1 MSRTEPTAIAHHE
14 EKDQMGERLPIE
26 LQQAPATLEGGEGGR
41 GFSLVEEEPFS
52 VFMEWQK
59 RWISFAASFG
69 ALFSTLSSYIY
80 LPALVPMAR
89 DLGVTLTLLNLT
101 VTSYLIVSG
110 LAPAFM
116 GDMADQSGR
125 RPVYILMFTLM
136 VGANIGMALQNSYPV
151 LLVLRMLQSAG
162 ASGRKISRRVVK
174 LHGLISFLG
183 TYGAAYGVVADIAEV
198 AERGS
203 YVGTLIFLYVS
214 WIITN
219 RS

>member
-1 MSRTEPTAIAHHE
+1 MSSSEPISVAHRDE
-14 EKDQMGERLPIE
+14 EDISAERLPIE
-26 LQQAPATLEGGEGGR
+26 LQQASTALTGNDGEG
-41 GFSLVEEEPFS
+41 SLTPAGEPFS
-52 VFMEWQK
+52 IFTEWQK

-101 VTSYLIVSG
+101 VTSYLIVAG

-162 ASGRKISRRVVK
+162 ASGRKISRGVAK

-203 YVGTLIFLYVS
+203 YVGTLIFLYVP

-219 RS
+219 HS